1 MRVNENLSKNGI
13 GVEVS
18 EFSLSDLTAENI
30 DFLRAKW
37 VEYGLIVFPKL
48 PLSHDEFKDFA
59 LSFGEFGDDPFISS
73 LPDYPNIAEIKRS
86 AKEKATPFGGTW
98 HSDWSFMKKPPSAT
112 LLHSKII
119 PPVGGNTLFANTE
132 KAFAALPDE
141 MKDKLRNLKVIH
153 SAKIPYADDGFYA
166 LEKEERSM
174 KILPSKEAKATFS
187 HPMIKIHPET
197 KKECLFINPVY
208 AINIEDFSED
218 ESQELLWELYEHMIQ
233 DQFIYEHIWNEN
245 MLIMWDNRTVMHQ
258 ATGGYDGY
266 DRLLHRIT
274 LAAL

>member
-13 GVEVS
+13 GVEVTD
-18 EFSLSDLTAENI
+18 FSLADLTEENI
-30 DFLRAKW
+30 SFLRSKW

-59 LSFGEFGDDPFISS
+59 LSFGDFGDDPFISS

-86 AKEKATPFGGTW
+86 ANEKATPFGGTW

-132 KAFAALPDE
+132 KSFAALPED
-141 MKDKLRNLKVIH
+141 MKNRLRNLKVIH

-187 HPMIKIHPET
+187 HPMVKIHPET
-197 KKECLFINPVY
+197 NKECLFINPVY
-208 AINIEDFSED
+208 TINIEGLSED
-218 ESQELLWELYEHMIQ
+218 ESQQLLWELYEHMIQ
-233 DQFIYEHIWNEN
+233 DKFVYEHVWNED

-274 LAAL
+274 LAAV

>member
-208 AINIEDFSED
+208 TINIEGFSED
-218 ESQELLWELYEHMIQ
+218 ESQQLLWELYEHMIQ
-233 DQFIYEHIWNEN
+233 DQFIYEHVWNEN
-245 MLIMWDNRTVMHQ
+245 MLIMWDNRTLMHQ

>member
-1 MRVNENLSKNGI
+1 MRVSENLSKNGI

-18 EFSLSDLTAENI
+18 DFSLADLTRENI
-30 DFLRAKW
+30 SFLRSKW

-59 LSFGEFGDDPFISS
+59 LSFGDFGDDPFISS

-86 AKEKATPFGGTW
+86 ANEKATPFGGTW

-132 KAFAALPDE
+132 KSFAALPED
-141 MKDKLRNLKVIH
+141 MKNRLRNLKVIH

-187 HPMIKIHPET
+187 HPMVKIHPET
-197 KKECLFINPVY
+197 NKECLFINPVY
-208 AINIEDFSED
+208 TINIEGFSED
-218 ESQELLWELYEHMIQ
+218 ESQQLLWELYEHMIQ
-233 DQFIYEHIWNEN
+233 DQFVYEHVWNED

-258 ATGGYDGY
+258 ATGGYDGF

-274 LAAL
+274 LAAV

>member
-18 EFSLSDLTAENI
+18 EFSLSDLTAENVA
-30 DFLRAKW
+30 FLRSKW

-59 LSFGEFGDDPFISS
+59 LSFGNFGDDPFISS

-86 AKEKATPFGGTW
+86 ANEKATPFGGTW

-132 KAFAALPDE
+132 KAFAALPE
-141 MKDKLRNLKVIH
+141 KMKDKLRNLKVIH

-174 KILPSKEAKATFS
+174 KILPSKEAKASFS
-187 HPMIKIHPET
+187 HPMVKIHPET

-208 AINIEDFSED
+208 TINIEDFSED
-218 ESQELLWELYEHMIQ
+218 ESQQLLWELYEHMIQ
-233 DQFIYEHIWNEN
+233 DQFVYEHVWNAD

-258 ATGGYDGY
+258 ATGGYDGF

-274 LAAL
+274 LAAV

>member
-18 EFSLSDLTAENI
+18 EFSLSDLTPENI
-30 DFLRAKW
+30 AFLRAKW

-208 AINIEDFSED
+208 TINIEGFSED
-218 ESQELLWELYEHMIQ
+218 ESQQLLWELYEHMIQ
-233 DQFIYEHIWNEN
+233 DQFIYEHVWNEN

-274 LAAL
+274 LAAV

>member
-18 EFSLSDLTAENI
+18 EFSLSDLTAENVA
-30 DFLRAKW
+30 FLRSKW

-59 LSFGEFGDDPFISS
+59 LSFGDFGDDPFISS

-86 AKEKATPFGGTW
+86 ANEKATPFGGTW

-132 KAFAALPDE
+132 KAFAALPE
-141 MKDKLRNLKVIH
+141 KMKDKLRNLKVIH

-208 AINIEDFSED
+208 TINIEGFSED
-218 ESQELLWELYEHMIQ
+218 ESQQLLWELYEHMIQ
-233 DQFIYEHIWNEN
+233 DQFVYEHVWNED

-258 ATGGYDGY
+258 ATGGYDGF

-274 LAAL
+274 LAAV

>member
-1 MRVNENLSKNGI
+1 MRLSENLSKNGI
-13 GVEVS
+13 GVEVTD
-18 EFSLSDLTAENI
+18 FSLADLTEENI
-30 DFLRAKW
+30 SFLRSKW

-48 PLSHDEFKDFA
+48 PLSHDEFKEFA
-59 LSFGEFGDDPFISS
+59 LSFGNFGDDPFISS

-86 AKEKATPFGGTW
+86 ANEKATPFGGTW

-119 PPVGGNTLFANTE
+119 PPVGGNTIFANTE
-132 KAFAALPDE
+132 KAFAALPEE
-141 MKDKLRNLKVIH
+141 MKNKLRSLKVIH

-174 KILPSKEAKATFS
+174 KILPSKEAKASYS

-208 AINIEDFSED
+208 TINIEDLSED
-218 ESQELLWELYEHMIQ
+218 ASQQLLWELYEHMIQ
-233 DQFIYEHIWNEN
+233 DQFVYEHVWNED

-274 LAAL
+274 LAAV

>member
-119 PPVGGNTLFANTE
+119 PPVGGKTLFANTE

-208 AINIEDFSED
+208 TINIEDFSED
-218 ESQELLWELYEHMIQ
+218 ESQQLLWELYEHMIQ
-233 DQFIYEHIWNEN
+233 DQFIYEHVWNEN

>member
-18 EFSLSDLTAENI
+18 DFSLSDLTAENVA
-30 DFLRAKW
+30 FLRSKW

-59 LSFGEFGDDPFISS
+59 LSFGDFGDDPFISS

-86 AKEKATPFGGTW
+86 ANEKATPFGGTW

-112 LLHSKII
+112 LLHSKVI

-132 KAFAALPDE
+132 KAFAALPEE

-208 AINIEDFSED
+208 TINIEGFSED
-218 ESQELLWELYEHMIQ
+218 ESQQLLWELYEHMIQ
-233 DQFIYEHIWNEN
+233 DQFVYEHVWNED

-258 ATGGYDGY
+258 ATGGYDGF

-274 LAAL
+274 LAAV

>member
-1 MRVNENLSKNGI
+1 MRVSENLSKNGI
-13 GVEVS
+13 GVEVTD
-18 EFSLSDLTAENI
+18 FSLADLTEENI
-30 DFLRAKW
+30 SFLRSKW

-59 LSFGEFGDDPFISS
+59 LSFGDFGDDPFISS

-86 AKEKATPFGGTW
+86 ANEKATPFGGTW

-132 KAFAALPDE
+132 KSFAALPED
-141 MKDKLRNLKVIH
+141 MKNRLRNLKVIH

-187 HPMIKIHPET
+187 HPMVKIHPET
-197 KKECLFINPVY
+197 NKECLFINPVY
-208 AINIEDFSED
+208 TINIEGLSED
-218 ESQELLWELYEHMIQ
+218 ESQQLLWELYEHMIQ
-233 DQFIYEHIWNEN
+233 DKFVYEHVWNED

-274 LAAL
+274 LAAV

>member
-119 PPVGGNTLFANTE
+119 PPVGGNTLLANTE

-208 AINIEDFSED
+208 TINIEGFSED
-218 ESQELLWELYEHMIQ
+218 ESQQLLWELYEHMIQ
-233 DQFIYEHIWNEN
+233 DQFIYEHVWNEN

>member
-1 MRVNENLSKNGI
+1 MRLSENLSKNGI

-18 EFSLSDLTAENI
+18 DFSLADLTRENI
-30 DFLRAKW
+30 SFLRSKW
-37 VEYGLIVFPKL
+37 VKYGLIVFPKL

-59 LSFGEFGDDPFISS
+59 LSFGDFGDDPFISS

-86 AKEKATPFGGTW
+86 ANEKATPFGGTW

-132 KAFAALPDE
+132 KSFAALPEE
-141 MKDKLRNLKVIH
+141 MKNKLRNLKVIH

-187 HPMIKIHPET
+187 HPMVKIHPET
-197 KKECLFINPVY
+197 NKECLFINPVY
-208 AINIEDFSED
+208 TINIEGLSED
-218 ESQELLWELYEHMIQ
+218 ESQQLLWELYEHMIQ
-233 DQFIYEHIWNEN
+233 EQFVYEHVWNED

-274 LAAL
+274 LAAV

>member
-1 MRVNENLSKNGI
+1 MRVSENLSKNGI

-18 EFSLSDLTAENI
+18 DFSLADLTRENI
-30 DFLRAKW
+30 SFLRSKW

-59 LSFGEFGDDPFISS
+59 LSFGDFGDDPFISS

-86 AKEKATPFGGTW
+86 ANEKATPFGGTW

-132 KAFAALPDE
+132 KSFAALPEE
-141 MKDKLRNLKVIH
+141 MKNKLRNLKVIH

-187 HPMIKIHPET
+187 HPMVKIHPET
-197 KKECLFINPVY
+197 NKECLFINPVY
-208 AINIEDFSED
+208 TINIEGFSED
-218 ESQELLWELYEHMIQ
+218 ESQQLLWELYEHMIQ
-233 DQFIYEHIWNEN
+233 DKFVYEHVWNAD

-274 LAAL
+274 LAAV

>member
-1 MRVNENLSKNGI
+1 MRVSENLSKNGI
-13 GVEVS
+13 GVEVTD
-18 EFSLSDLTAENI
+18 FSLSDLTEENI
-30 DFLRAKW
+30 SFLRSKW

-59 LSFGEFGDDPFISS
+59 LSFGDFGDDPFISS

-86 AKEKATPFGGTW
+86 ANEKATPFGGTW

-132 KAFAALPDE
+132 RSFAALPEE
-141 MKDKLRNLKVIH
+141 MKNKLRNLKVIH

-187 HPMIKIHPET
+187 HPMVKIHPET
-197 KKECLFINPVY
+197 NKECLFINPVY
-208 AINIEDFSED
+208 TINIEGFSED
-218 ESQELLWELYEHMIQ
+218 KSQQLLWELYEHMIQ
-233 DQFIYEHIWNEN
+233 EQFVYEHVWNED

-258 ATGGYDGY
+258 ASGGYDGY

-274 LAAL
+274 LAAV

>member
-1 MRVNENLSKNGI
+1 MRVSENLSKNGI
-13 GVEVS
+13 GVEVTD
-18 EFSLSDLTAENI
+18 FSLSDLTEENI
-30 DFLRAKW
+30 SFLRSKW
-37 VEYGLIVFPKL
+37 VKYGLIVFPKL

-59 LSFGEFGDDPFISS
+59 LSFGDFGDDPFISS

-86 AKEKATPFGGTW
+86 ANEKATPFGGTW

-132 KAFAALPDE
+132 RSFAALPEE
-141 MKDKLRNLKVIH
+141 MKNKLRNLKVIH

-187 HPMIKIHPET
+187 HPMVKIHPET
-197 KKECLFINPVY
+197 NKECLFINPVY
-208 AINIEDFSED
+208 TINIEGFSED
-218 ESQELLWELYEHMIQ
+218 ESQRLLWELYEHMIQ
-233 DQFIYEHIWNEN
+233 EQFVYEHVWNED

-274 LAAL
+274 LAAV

>member
-18 EFSLSDLTAENI
+18 EFSLSDLTLENI
-30 DFLRAKW
+30 AFLRAKW

-132 KAFAALPDE
+132 KAFAALSDE

-208 AINIEDFSED
+208 TINIEGFSED
-218 ESQELLWELYEHMIQ
+218 ESQQLLWELYEHMIQ
-233 DQFIYEHIWNEN
+233 DQFIYEHVWNEN

>member
-18 EFSLSDLTAENI
+18 DFSLSDLTEENI
-30 DFLRAKW
+30 AFLRSKW

-59 LSFGEFGDDPFISS
+59 LNFGDFGDDPFISS

-86 AKEKATPFGGTW
+86 ANEKATPFGGTW

-132 KAFAALPDE
+132 RSFAALPDE
-141 MKDKLRNLKVIH
+141 MKNKLRNLKVIH

-208 AINIEDFSED
+208 TINIEGFSED
-218 ESQELLWELYEHMIQ
+218 ESQQLLWELYEHMIQ
-233 DQFIYEHIWNEN
+233 DKFVYEHVWNED

-258 ATGGYDGY
+258 ASGGYDGY

-274 LAAL
+274 LAAV

>member
-1 MRVNENLSKNGI
+1 MRLSENLSKNGI

-18 EFSLSDLTAENI
+18 DFSLADLTRENI
-30 DFLRAKW
+30 SFLRSKW

-59 LSFGEFGDDPFISS
+59 LSFGDFGDDPFISS

-86 AKEKATPFGGTW
+86 ANEKATPFGGTW

-119 PPVGGNTLFANTE
+119 PPIGGNTLFANTE
-132 KAFAALPDE
+132 KSFSALPEE
-141 MKDKLRNLKVIH
+141 MKNKLRNLKVIH

-187 HPMIKIHPET
+187 HPMVKIHPET
-197 KKECLFINPVY
+197 NKECLFINPVY
-208 AINIEDFSED
+208 TINVEGFSED
-218 ESQELLWELYEHMIQ
+218 ASQQLLWELYEHMIQ
-233 DQFIYEHIWNEN
+233 DQFVYEHVWNDD

-274 LAAL
+274 LAAV

>member
-30 DFLRAKW
+30 AFLRAKW

-208 AINIEDFSED
+208 TINIEGFSED
-218 ESQELLWELYEHMIQ
+218 ESQQLLWELYEHMIQ
-233 DQFIYEHIWNEN
+233 DQFIYEHVWNEN

-266 DRLLHRIT
+266 NRLLHRIT

>member
-18 EFSLSDLTAENI
+18 DFSLADLTQENI
-30 DFLRAKW
+30 SFLRSKW

-59 LSFGEFGDDPFISS
+59 LSFGDFGDDPFISS
-73 LPDYPNIAEIKRS
+73 LQDFPNIAEIKRS
-86 AKEKATPFGGTW
+86 ANEKATPFGGTW

-132 KAFAALPDE
+132 KSFAALPE
-141 MKDKLRNLKVIH
+141 KMKNKLRNLKVIH

-197 KKECLFINPVY
+197 NKECLFINPVY
-208 AINIEDFSED
+208 TINVEGFSED
-218 ESQELLWELYEHMIQ
+218 ESQQLLWELYEHMIQ
-233 DQFIYEHIWNEN
+233 DQFVYEHVWNDD

-274 LAAL
+274 LAAV

>member
-1 MRVNENLSKNGI
+1 MRLSENLSKNGI

-18 EFSLSDLTAENI
+18 DFSLADLTRENI
-30 DFLRAKW
+30 SFLRSKW

-59 LSFGEFGDDPFISS
+59 LSFGDFGDDPFISS

-86 AKEKATPFGGTW
+86 ANEKATPFGGTW

-132 KAFAALPDE
+132 KSFAALPEE
-141 MKDKLRNLKVIH
+141 MKNKLRNLKVIH

-187 HPMIKIHPET
+187 HPMVKIHPET
-197 KKECLFINPVY
+197 NKECLFINPVY
-208 AINIEDFSED
+208 TINIEGLSED
-218 ESQELLWELYEHMIQ
+218 ESQQLLWELYEHMIQ
-233 DQFIYEHIWNEN
+233 DQFVYEHVWNED

-274 LAAL
+274 LAAV

>member
-1 MRVNENLSKNGI
+1 MRVSENLSKNGI

-18 EFSLSDLTAENI
+18 DFSLSDLTEENI
-30 DFLRAKW
+30 SFLRSKW

-59 LSFGEFGDDPFISS
+59 LSFGNFGDDPFISS

-86 AKEKATPFGGTW
+86 ANEKATPFGGTW

-132 KAFAALPDE
+132 KSFAALPE
-141 MKDKLRNLKVIH
+141 KMKNKLRNLKVIH

-208 AINIEDFSED
+208 SINIESFSED
-218 ESQELLWELYEHMIQ
+218 ESQELLWELYEHMTQ
-233 DQFIYEHIWNEN
+233 DKFVYEHVWNED

-258 ATGGYDGY
+258 ASGGYDGY

-274 LAAL
+274 LAAV

>member
-1 MRVNENLSKNGI
+1 MRVSENLSKNGI
-13 GVEVS
+13 GVEVTD
-18 EFSLSDLTAENI
+18 FSLSDLTEENI
-30 DFLRAKW
+30 SFLRSKW
-37 VEYGLIVFPKL
+37 VEYGLIVFPNL

-59 LSFGEFGDDPFISS
+59 LSFGDFGDDPFISS

-86 AKEKATPFGGTW
+86 ANEKATPFGGTW

-132 KAFAALPDE
+132 RSFAALPEE
-141 MKDKLRNLKVIH
+141 MKNKLRNLKVIH

-187 HPMIKIHPET
+187 HPMVKIHPET
-197 KKECLFINPVY
+197 NKECLFINPVY
-208 AINIEDFSED
+208 TINVEGFSED
-218 ESQELLWELYEHMIQ
+218 ESQQLLWELYEHMIK
-233 DQFIYEHIWNEN
+233 DQFVYEHVWSDD

-274 LAAL
+274 LAAV

>member
-1 MRVNENLSKNGI
+1 MRLSENLSKNGI

-18 EFSLSDLTAENI
+18 DFSLADLTRENI
-30 DFLRAKW
+30 SFLRSKW

-48 PLSHDEFKDFA
+48 SLSHDEFKDFA
-59 LSFGEFGDDPFISS
+59 LSFGDFGDDPFISS

-86 AKEKATPFGGTW
+86 ANEKATPFGGTW

-132 KAFAALPDE
+132 KSFAALPED
-141 MKDKLRNLKVIH
+141 MKNRLRNLKVIH

-187 HPMIKIHPET
+187 HPMVKIHPET
-197 KKECLFINPVY
+197 NKECLFINPVY
-208 AINIEDFSED
+208 TINIEGLSED
-218 ESQELLWELYEHMIQ
+218 ESQQLLWELYEHMIQ
-233 DQFIYEHIWNEN
+233 DKFVYEHVWNED

-274 LAAL
+274 LAAV

>member
-1 MRVNENLSKNGI
+1 MRVSENLSKNGI

-18 EFSLSDLTAENI
+18 DFSLSDLTEENI
-30 DFLRAKW
+30 SFLRSKW
-37 VEYGLIVFPKL
+37 IEYGLIVFPKL

-59 LSFGEFGDDPFISS
+59 LSFGNFGDDPFISS

-86 AKEKATPFGGTW
+86 ANEKATPFGGTW

-132 KAFAALPDE
+132 KSFAALPEE
-141 MKDKLRNLKVIH
+141 MKNKLRNLKVIH

-174 KILPSKEAKATFS
+174 KILPSKEAKATYS
-187 HPMIKIHPET
+187 HPMVKIHPET
-197 KKECLFINPVY
+197 NKECLFINPVY
-208 AINIEDFSED
+208 TINIEGFSED
-218 ESQELLWELYEHMIQ
+218 ESQQLLWELYEHMIQ
-233 DQFIYEHIWNEN
+233 EQFVYEHVWNED

-274 LAAL
+274 LAAV

>member
-1 MRVNENLSKNGI
+1 MRVSENLSKNGI

-18 EFSLSDLTAENI
+18 DFSLSDLTEENI
-30 DFLRAKW
+30 SFLRSKW

-59 LSFGEFGDDPFISS
+59 LSFGDFGDDPFISS

-86 AKEKATPFGGTW
+86 ANEKATPFGGTW

-132 KAFAALPDE
+132 KSFAALPE
-141 MKDKLRNLKVIH
+141 KMKNKLRNLKVIH

-208 AINIEDFSED
+208 TINIEGFSED
-218 ESQELLWELYEHMIQ
+218 ESQELLWELYEHMTQ
-233 DQFIYEHIWNEN
+233 DKFVYEHVWNED

-258 ATGGYDGY
+258 ASGGYDGY

-274 LAAL
+274 LAAV

>member
-1 MRVNENLSKNGI
+1 MRLSENLSKNGI
-13 GVEVS
+13 GVKVS
-18 EFSLSDLTAENI
+18 AFSLADLTRENI
-30 DFLRAKW
+30 SFLRSKW

-59 LSFGEFGDDPFISS
+59 LSFGDFGDDPFISS

-86 AKEKATPFGGTW
+86 ANEKATPFGGTW

-119 PPVGGNTLFANTE
+119 PPIGGNTLFANTE
-132 KAFAALPDE
+132 KSFSALPEE
-141 MKDKLRNLKVIH
+141 MKNKLRNLKVIH

-174 KILPSKEAKATFS
+174 KILPSKEAKATYS
-187 HPMIKIHPET
+187 HPMVKIHPET
-197 KKECLFINPVY
+197 NKECLFINPVY
-208 AINIEDFSED
+208 TINIEGFSED
-218 ESQELLWELYEHMIQ
+218 ESQQLLWELYEHMIQ
-233 DQFIYEHIWNEN
+233 EQFVYEHVWNED

-274 LAAL
+274 LAAV

>member
-1 MRVNENLSKNGI
+1 MRVSEDLSKNGI
-13 GVEVS
+13 GVKVS
-18 EFSLSDLTAENI
+18 DFSLSDLTEKNI
-30 DFLRAKW
+30 SFLRSKW

-59 LSFGEFGDDPFISS
+59 LSFGDFGDDPFISS

-86 AKEKATPFGGTW
+86 ANEKATPFGGTW

-132 KAFAALPDE
+132 RSFAALPEE
-141 MKDKLRNLKVIH
+141 MKNKLRNLKVIH

-166 LEKEERSM
+166 LEKEKRSM

-208 AINIEDFSED
+208 TIYIDGFSED
-218 ESQELLWELYEHMIQ
+218 ESQQLLWELYEHMIQ
-233 DQFIYEHIWNEN
+233 DQFVYEHAWNED

-258 ATGGYDGY
+258 AMGGYDGY

-274 LAAL
+274 LAAV

>member
-18 EFSLSDLTAENI
+18 EFSLSDLTAENVA
-30 DFLRAKW
+30 FLRSKW

-59 LSFGEFGDDPFISS
+59 LSFGNFGDDPFISS

-86 AKEKATPFGGTW
+86 ANEKATPFGGTW

-132 KAFAALPDE
+132 KAFAALPE
-141 MKDKLRNLKVIH
+141 KMKDKLRNLKVIH

-197 KKECLFINPVY
+197 KKECMFINPVY
-208 AINIEDFSED
+208 TINIEGFSED
-218 ESQELLWELYEHMIQ
+218 ESQQLLWELYEHMIQ
-233 DQFIYEHIWNEN
+233 DQFVYEHVWNED

-258 ATGGYDGY
+258 ASGGYDGY

-274 LAAL
+274 LAAI

>member
-1 MRVNENLSKNGI
+1 MRVSENLSKNGI

-18 EFSLSDLTAENI
+18 DFSLSDLTEKNI
-30 DFLRAKW
+30 SFLRSKW

-59 LSFGEFGDDPFISS
+59 LSFGDFGDDPFISS

-86 AKEKATPFGGTW
+86 ANEKATPFGGTW
-98 HSDWSFMKKPPSAT
+98 HSDWSFMKRPPSAT

-132 KAFAALPDE
+132 RSFAALPEE
-141 MKDKLRNLKVIH
+141 MKNKLRNLKVIH

-208 AINIEDFSED
+208 TINIEGFSED
-218 ESQELLWELYEHMIQ
+218 ESQQLLWELYEHMIQ
-233 DQFIYEHIWNEN
+233 DQFIYEHAWNED

-258 ATGGYDGY
+258 AMGGYDGY

-274 LAAL
+274 LAAV

>member
-1 MRVNENLSKNGI
+1 MRLSENLSKNGI

-18 EFSLSDLTAENI
+18 DFSLADLTRENI
-30 DFLRAKW
+30 SFLRSKW
-37 VEYGLIVFPKL
+37 VEYGLIVFPRL

-59 LSFGEFGDDPFISS
+59 LSFGDFGDDPFISS

-86 AKEKATPFGGTW
+86 ANEKATPFGGTW

-119 PPVGGNTLFANTE
+119 PPIGGNTLFANTE
-132 KAFAALPDE
+132 KSFSALPEE
-141 MKDKLRNLKVIH
+141 MKNKLRNLKVIH

-174 KILPSKEAKATFS
+174 KILPSKEAKATYS
-187 HPMIKIHPET
+187 HPMVKIHPET
-197 KKECLFINPVY
+197 NKECLFINPVY
-208 AINIEDFSED
+208 TINIEGFSED
-218 ESQELLWELYEHMIQ
+218 KSQQLLWELYEHMIQ
-233 DQFIYEHIWNEN
+233 EQFVYEHVWNED

-274 LAAL
+274 LAEV

>member
-1 MRVNENLSKNGI
+1 MRVSENLSKNGI

-18 EFSLSDLTAENI
+18 DFSLSDLTEENI
-30 DFLRAKW
+30 SFLRSKW

-59 LSFGEFGDDPFISS
+59 LSFGNFGDDPFISS

-86 AKEKATPFGGTW
+86 ANEKATPFGGTW

-132 KAFAALPDE
+132 KSFAALPE
-141 MKDKLRNLKVIH
+141 KMKNKLRNLKVIH

-208 AINIEDFSED
+208 SINIEGFSED
-218 ESQELLWELYEHMIQ
+218 QSQELLWELYEHMTQ
-233 DQFIYEHIWNEN
+233 DKFVYEHVWNED

-258 ATGGYDGY
+258 ASGGYDGY

-274 LAAL
+274 LAAV

>member
-119 PPVGGNTLFANTE
+119 PPIGGNTLFANNE
-132 KAFAALPDE
+132 KAFAALPDV

-208 AINIEDFSED
+208 TINIEGFSED
-218 ESQELLWELYEHMIQ
+218 ESQQLLWELYEHMIQ
-233 DQFIYEHIWNEN
+233 DQFIYEHVWNEN

>member
-1 MRVNENLSKNGI
+1 MRVSENLSKNGI

-18 EFSLSDLTAENI
+18 DFSLADLTQENI
-30 DFLRAKW
+30 SFLRSKW

-59 LSFGEFGDDPFISS
+59 LSFGDFGDDPFISS

-86 AKEKATPFGGTW
+86 ANEKATPFGGTW

-132 KAFAALPDE
+132 RAFAALPDK
-141 MKDKLRNLKVIH
+141 MKDKLRDLKVIH

-208 AINIEDFSED
+208 TINIEGFSED
-218 ESQELLWELYEHMIQ
+218 ESQQLLWELYEHMIQ
-233 DQFIYEHIWNEN
+233 DKFVYEHVWNED

-258 ATGGYDGY
+258 ASGGYDGY

-274 LAAL
+274 LAAV

>member
-1 MRVNENLSKNGI
+1 MRVSENLSKNGI
-13 GVEVS
+13 GVEVTD
-18 EFSLSDLTAENI
+18 FSLADLTEENI
-30 DFLRAKW
+30 SFLRSKW

-59 LSFGEFGDDPFISS
+59 LSFGDFGDDPFISS

-86 AKEKATPFGGTW
+86 ANEKATPFGGTW

-132 KAFAALPDE
+132 RSFAALPEE
-141 MKDKLRNLKVIH
+141 MKNKLRNLKVIH

-187 HPMIKIHPET
+187 HPMVKIHPET
-197 KKECLFINPVY
+197 NKECLFINPVY
-208 AINIEDFSED
+208 TINVEGFSED
-218 ESQELLWELYEHMIQ
+218 ASQQLLWELYEHMIQ
-233 DQFIYEHIWNEN
+233 DQFVYEHVWNDD

-274 LAAL
+274 LAAV

>member
-208 AINIEDFSED
+208 TINIEGFSED
-218 ESQELLWELYEHMIQ
+218 ESQQLLWELYEHMIQ
-233 DQFIYEHIWNEN
+233 DQFIYEHVWNEN

-266 DRLLHRIT
+266 NRLLHRIT

>member
-18 EFSLSDLTAENI
+18 DFSLSDLTAENI
-30 DFLRAKW
+30 AFLRSKW

-59 LSFGEFGDDPFISS
+59 LSFGNFGDDPFISS

-86 AKEKATPFGGTW
+86 ANEKATPFGGTW

-132 KAFAALPDE
+132 KAFAALPE
-141 MKDKLRNLKVIH
+141 KMKDKLRNLKVIH

-208 AINIEDFSED
+208 TINIEGFSED
-218 ESQELLWELYEHMIQ
+218 ESQQLLWELYEHMIQ
-233 DQFIYEHIWNEN
+233 DQFVYEHVWNED

-258 ATGGYDGY
+258 ATGGYDGF

-274 LAAL
+274 LAAV